1 MDGDDDRRIGTGMEI
16 VFRIIANLA
25 QVLQTPIDADTICG
39 LLVTE
44 ALRSAAKA
52 GWDGLAR
59 IAELVWG
66 LATDLIHRHRH
77 PARHKKR

>member
-1 MDGDDDRRIGTGMEI
+1 MEI
-16 VFRIIANLA
+16 VFRIITNLA
-25 QVLQTPIDADTICG
+25 QVLQTPIDADTIFG
-39 LLVTE
+39 LVETE

-59 IAELVWG
+59 IAGLVWG
-66 LATDLIHRHRH
+66 FAADLIHRHRH

>member
-1 MDGDDDRRIGTGMEI
+1 MDGDDGRRIGTGMEI

-52 GWDGLAR
+52 GWDGLA
-59 IAELVWG
+59 
-66 LATDLIHRHRH
+66 TDLIHRHRH